1 MVSKQ
6 FDRWHGTLLQYVEFL
21 STAVVHLY
29 LLDLEDY
36 AHVSLSY
43 DFCFL
48 GIVSFIIYRPM
59 MRLFKCQGGSNIF
72 WPLNGNDANFVGNR
86 FDLDLGSL

>member
-48 GIVSFIIYRPM
+48 GIVCAFSH
-59 MRLFKCQGGSNIF
+59 N
-72 WPLNGNDANFVGNR
+72 
-86 FDLDLGSL
+86 